1 MSPSPSL
8 SSASSACNRT
18 STYHSSTP
26 GSDAERESVVYV
38 SDPPSDGW
46 SNAAGT
52 TTDQNEAVS
61 SSPQVEE
68 GGGND
73 VVCEGGR
80 SPEYIEAKVSGSAEV
95 KEVELVIN
103 VRTACL

>member
-1 MSPSPSL
+1 MSPSPSP
-8 SSASSACNRT
+8 SSASSACNRG

-38 SDPPSDGW
+38 GDPPSDGW

-61 SSPQVEE
+61 SFPQVEE
-68 GGGND
+68 EGGND

-80 SPEYIEAKVSGSAEV
+80 SPEYIEAKVSCSEEV
-95 KEVELVIN
+95 K
-103 VRTACL
+103 